1 MVATIA
7 FLFPERI
14 KQRQRGKRTCL
25 SLRNKTA
32 YHRNG
37 FPVETDAKV
46 KKRAKENASPR
57 PRGLA
62 TRERILDAAEK
73 LFATEGLDTSL
84 RAVMEEAK
92 VNVASI
98 HYYFGTNE
106 VLLEE
111 VIKRRAVAINRER
124 LKRLEEATRAN
135 PPDISEILR
144 ALMEPAFELAL
155 EHEPSWGHYFQ
166 LLGRLDTSAQD
177 VYSKIMAKYYSK
189 THAAFFKALQQ
200 ALPSIPPETL
210 VWRYHCV
217 VSVMS
222 LSFRPMEMAKNFPAI
237 KVQAS
242 RADDVLKQLI
252 LPLSALIRTGVSG

>member
-1 MVATIA
+1 MIGSSATKPSKIA
-7 FLFPERI
+7 HAYPCVTKLPI
-14 KQRQRGKRTCL
+14 IV
-25 SLRNKTA
+25 LR
-32 YHRNG
+32 
-37 FPVETDAKV
+37 FPVVQMRKV
-46 KKRAKENASPR
+46 KKRAKDSAPPR

-84 RAVMEEAK
+84 RSVMEEAK

-124 LKRLEEATRAN
+124 IKRLEEAMQTN
-135 PPDISEILR
+135 PPEISEILR
-144 ALMEPAFELAL
+144 ALMEPAFELAM
-155 EHEPSWGHYFQ
+155 EREPSWGHYFQ

-200 ALPSIPPETL
+200 ALPSLAPETL

-222 LSFRPMEMAKNFPAI
+222 LSFRPMEMAKNFPTI
-237 KVQAS
+237 KIQAS
-242 RADDVLKQLI
+242 RAEDVLKQLVP
-252 LPLSALIRTGVSG
+252 PLAALIRSGAPG